1 MTRDEQSGN
10 PNQEVW
16 SVNATLNEYELR
28 ALGALVEKQI
38 ATPDYYPMTLNALV
52 NACNQKN
59 HRDPVVS
66 YDETI
71 VSRALDSL
79 REKNLA
85 YVFHGAEA
93 RAPKYGHLFPK
104 AFDLSEAEIPLMCA
118 LILRGPQTSGEL
130 RSRTQHLRS
139 FESLAEVETLLQGL
153 SLRDKPLIVKLPRQ
167 PGSRESRFAHLLGDP
182 VEIEQREVSLHRA
195 PSVQQAQ
202 AENDKIAKLE
212 EEITSLRL
220 ELSELKQQF
229 AEFKRELGG

>member
-1 MTRDEQSGN
+1 VN
-10 PNQEVW
+10 P
-16 SVNATLNEYELR
+16 TLNEYELR

-71 VSRALDSL
+71 VAKALDGL
-79 REKNLA
+79 RGKNLA

-93 RAPKYGHLFPK
+93 RTPKYGHLFPK
-104 AFDLSEAEIPLMCA
+104 AFDLSEAEVPLMCV

-139 FESLAEVETLLQGL
+139 YESLAEVEALLQGL
-153 SLRDKPLIVKLPRQ
+153 SLRDNPLVVKAARQ
-167 PGSRESRFAHLLGDP
+167 PGSRESRFAHLLGGP
-182 VEIEQREVSLHRA
+182 VEIDQREIPQHQVPLAPSA

-202 AENDKIAKLE
+202 AGNDKTAKLE
-212 EEITSLRL
+212 EEIASLRQ
-220 ELSELKQQF
+220 ELNELKQQF
-229 AEFKRELGG
+229 AEFKKELGG

>member
-1 MTRDEQSGN
+1 
-10 PNQEVW
+10 VY
-16 SVNATLNEYELR
+16 ATLNEYELR
-28 ALGALVEKQI
+28 ALGAMVEKHI

-71 VSRALDSL
+71 VAKALDGL

-85 YVFHGAEA
+85 YVFHGSEA

-104 AFDLSEAEIPLMCA
+104 AYDLSEAETPLMCV

-139 FESLAEVETLLQGL
+139 FGSLAEVETLLQGL
-153 SLRDKPLIVKLPRQ
+153 SLRDMPLVVKLPRQ
-167 PGSRESRFAHLLGDP
+167 PGSRESRFAHLLGGP
-182 VEIEQREVSLHRA
+182 VEMEQSEAPPHLA
-195 PSVQQAQ
+195 PSVLQRHS
-202 AENDKIAKLE
+202 ENDKIAKLE
-212 EEITSLRL
+212 EEIASLRM
-220 ELSELKQQF
+220 ELNDLKQQF
-229 AEFKRELGG
+229 SELKRELGG

>member
-1 MTRDEQSGN
+1 
-10 PNQEVW
+10 VY
-16 SVNATLNEYELR
+16 ATLNEYELR
-28 ALGALVEKQI
+28 ALGAMVEKHI

-71 VSRALDSL
+71 VAKALDNL

-85 YVFHGAEA
+85 YVFHGSEA

-104 AFDLSEAEIPLMCA
+104 AFDLSEAETPLMCV

-139 FESLAEVETLLQGL
+139 FGSLAEVETLLQGL
-153 SLRDKPLIVKLPRQ
+153 SLRDMPLVVKLPRQ
-167 PGSRESRFAHLLGDP
+167 PGSRESRFAHLLGGP
-182 VEIEQREVSLHRA
+182 VEVELSEEPPHPA
-195 PSVQQAQ
+195 PSVLQRHS
-202 AENDKIAKLE
+202 ENDKIAKLE
-212 EEITSLRL
+212 EEIASLRM
-220 ELSELKQQF
+220 ELSDLKQQF
-229 AEFKRELGG
+229 AELKRELGS

>member
-1 MTRDEQSGN
+1 
-10 PNQEVW
+10 
-16 SVNATLNEYELR
+16 VNATLNEYELR
-28 ALGALVEKQI
+28 ALAALVEKQI

-71 VSRALDSL
+71 VAKALDSL

-85 YVFHGAEA
+85 YVFHGSEA

-104 AFDLSEAEIPLMCA
+104 AFDLSEAETPLMCV

-130 RSRTQHLRS
+130 RSRSQHLRS

-153 SLRDKPLIVKLPRQ
+153 SLRDEPLIVRLPRQ
-167 PGSRESRFAHLLGDP
+167 PGSRESRFAHLLGGP
-182 VEIEQREVSLHRA
+182 VETLQSEDPPRQA
-195 PSVQQAQ
+195 TSVQQAQ
-202 AENDKIAKLE
+202 AGNDKIVKLE
-212 EEITSLRL
+212 EEVASLRR
-220 ELSELKQQF
+220 ELNELRRQF
-229 AEFKRELGG
+229 AEFRRELGG

>member
-1 MTRDEQSGN
+1 
-10 PNQEVW
+10 
-16 SVNATLNEYELR
+16 VNATLNEYELR
-28 ALGALVEKQI
+28 ALGAMVEKHI

-71 VSRALDSL
+71 VAKALDGL

-85 YVFHGAEA
+85 YVFHGSEA

-104 AFDLSEAEIPLMCA
+104 AFDLSEAETPLMCV

-139 FESLAEVETLLQGL
+139 FGSLAEVETLLQGL
-153 SLRDKPLIVKLPRQ
+153 SLRDEPLVVRLPRQ
-167 PGSRESRFAHLLGDP
+167 PGSRESRFAHLLGGP
-182 VEIEQREVSLHRA
+182 VEMEQSEAAPRPA
-195 PSVQQAQ
+195 PSVLQRQSD
-202 AENDKIAKLE
+202 NDKIAKLE
-212 EEITSLRL
+212 EEIASLRM
-220 ELSELKQQF
+220 ELSDLKEQF
-229 AEFKRELGG
+229 ADLKRELGG

>member
-1 MTRDEQSGN
+1 LN
-10 PNQEVW
+10 L
-16 SVNATLNEYELR
+16 TLNEYELR
-28 ALGALVEKQI
+28 TLGALIEKQI

-66 YDETI
+66 FDEAT
-71 VSRALDSL
+71 VARALESL

-85 YVFHGAEA
+85 YVFHGSEA

-104 AFDLSEAEIPLMCA
+104 AFDLSEADVPLMCV
-118 LILRGPQTSGEL
+118 LILRGPQTPGEL

-153 SLRDKPLIVKLPRQ
+153 SLREEPLIVKLPRQ

-182 VEIEQREVSLHRA
+182 IEMEQLEAA
-195 PSVQQAQ
+195 PNSAPLPQPSQARG
-202 AENDKIAKLE
+202 ERVAKLE
-212 EEITSLRL
+212 EEILSLRE
-220 ELSELKQQF
+220 ELNELKQQF
-229 AEFKRELGG
+229 ADFRKQFE

>member
-1 MTRDEQSGN
+1 M
-10 PNQEVW
+10 
-16 SVNATLNEYELR
+16 NATLNEYELR
-28 ALGALVEKQI
+28 TLGAMVEKHI

-71 VSRALDSL
+71 VAKALDGL

-85 YVFHGAEA
+85 YVFHGSEA

-104 AFDLSEAEIPLMCA
+104 AFDLSEAETPLMCV

-139 FESLAEVETLLQGL
+139 FGSLAEVETMLQGL
-153 SLRDKPLIVKLPRQ
+153 SLRDMPLVVKLPRQ
-167 PGSRESRFAHLLGDP
+167 PGSRESRFAHLLGGP
-182 VEIEQREVSLHRA
+182 VEMEQIEAPPHLA
-195 PSVQQAQ
+195 PSVLQRHS
-202 AENDKIAKLE
+202 ENDKIAKLE
-212 EEITSLRL
+212 EEIASLRM
-220 ELSELKQQF
+220 ELSDLKQQF
-229 AEFKRELGG
+229 AELKRELGG

>member
-1 MTRDEQSGN
+1 
-10 PNQEVW
+10 
-16 SVNATLNEYELR
+16 VNAILNEYELR
-28 ALGALVEKQI
+28 ALGAMVEKHI

-71 VSRALDSL
+71 VAKALDGL

-85 YVFHGAEA
+85 YVFHGSEA

-104 AFDLSEAEIPLMCA
+104 AFDLSEAETPLMCV

-139 FESLAEVETLLQGL
+139 FGSLAEVETLLQGL
-153 SLRDKPLIVKLPRQ
+153 SLREEPLIVKLPRQ
-167 PGSRESRFAHLLGDP
+167 PGSRESRFAHLLGGP
-182 VEIEQREVSLHRA
+182 VEMEQSEAPPHLA
-195 PSVQQAQ
+195 PSVLQRHS
-202 AENDKIAKLE
+202 ENDKIAKLE
-212 EEITSLRL
+212 EEIASLRM
-220 ELSELKQQF
+220 ELNDLKQQF
-229 AEFKRELGG
+229 AELKRELGG

>member
-1 MTRDEQSGN
+1 
-10 PNQEVW
+10 
-16 SVNATLNEYELR
+16 VNATLNEYELR
-28 ALGALVEKQI
+28 TLGAMVEKHI

-71 VSRALDSL
+71 VAKALDGL

-85 YVFHGAEA
+85 YVFHGSEA

-104 AFDLSEAEIPLMCA
+104 AFDLSEAETPLICV

-139 FESLAEVETLLQGL
+139 FGSLAEVETLLQGL
-153 SLRDKPLIVKLPRQ
+153 SVRDEPLVVKLPRQ
-167 PGSRESRFAHLLGDP
+167 PGSRESRFAHLLGGP
-182 VEIEQREVSLHRA
+182 VEMEQSEVPPYPP
-195 PSVQQAQ
+195 PSVLQRQS
-202 AENDKIAKLE
+202 ENDKIAKLE
-212 EEITSLRL
+212 EEIASLRM
-220 ELSELKQQF
+220 ELSDLKQQF
-229 AEFKRELGG
+229 AELKRELGG

>member
-1 MTRDEQSGN
+1 M
-10 PNQEVW
+10 
-16 SVNATLNEYELR
+16 NATLNEYELR

-71 VSRALDSL
+71 VARALENL

-85 YVFHGAEA
+85 YVFHGSEA

-104 AFDLSEAEIPLMCA
+104 AFDLSESEIPLMCV
-118 LILRGPQTSGEL
+118 LILRGPQTPGEL

-153 SLRDKPLIVKLPRQ
+153 SVRDNPLIVRLPRQ
-167 PGSRESRFAHLLGDP
+167 PGSRESRFAHLLSGP
-182 VEIEQREVSLHRA
+182 VETEPGEVRLHQA
-195 PSVQQAQ
+195 PSVQKAQ
-202 AENDKIAKLE
+202 AENDKVAKLE
-212 EEITSLRL
+212 EEIATLRR

-229 AEFKRELGG
+229 AEFKRDLGG

>member
-1 MTRDEQSGN
+1 
-10 PNQEVW
+10 
-16 SVNATLNEYELR
+16 VNATLNEYELR
-28 ALGALVEKQI
+28 ALGAMVEKHI

-71 VSRALDSL
+71 VAKALDGL
-79 REKNLA
+79 RGKNLA
-85 YVFHGAEA
+85 YVFHGSEA

-104 AFDLSEAEIPLMCA
+104 AFDLSEAETPLMCV

-139 FESLAEVETLLQGL
+139 FGSLAEVETLLQGL
-153 SLRDKPLIVKLPRQ
+153 SLREEPLIVKLPRQ
-167 PGSRESRFAHLLGDP
+167 LGSRESRFAHLLGGP
-182 VEIEQREVSLHRA
+182 VEMEQSEVPWRPA
-195 PSVQQAQ
+195 PSDLQRQS
-202 AENDKIAKLE
+202 ETDKIARLE
-212 EEITSLRL
+212 EEIASLRM
-220 ELSELKQQF
+220 ELSDLKQQF

>member
-1 MTRDEQSGN
+1 
-10 PNQEVW
+10 VY
-16 SVNATLNEYELR
+16 ATLNEYELR
-28 ALGALVEKQI
+28 ALGAMVEKHI

-71 VSRALDSL
+71 VAKALDNL

-85 YVFHGAEA
+85 YVFHGSEA

-104 AFDLSEAEIPLMCA
+104 AFDLSEAETPLMCV

-139 FESLAEVETLLQGL
+139 FGSLAEVETLLQGL
-153 SLRDKPLIVKLPRQ
+153 SLREEPLIVKLPRQ
-167 PGSRESRFAHLLGDP
+167 PGSRESRFAHLLGGP
-182 VEIEQREVSLHRA
+182 VEMEQSEAPPHLA
-195 PSVQQAQ
+195 PSVLQRHS
-202 AENDKIAKLE
+202 ENDKIAKLE
-212 EEITSLRL
+212 EEIASLRM
-220 ELSELKQQF
+220 ELSDLKQQF
-229 AEFKRELGG
+229 AELKRELGG

>member
-1 MTRDEQSGN
+1 M
-10 PNQEVW
+10 
-16 SVNATLNEYELR
+16 NATLNEYELR
-28 ALGALVEKQI
+28 ALGAMVEKHI

-71 VSRALDSL
+71 VAKALDGL

-85 YVFHGAEA
+85 YVFHGSEA

-104 AFDLSEAEIPLMCA
+104 AFDLSEAETPLMCV

-139 FESLAEVETLLQGL
+139 FGSLAEVETLLQGL
-153 SLRDKPLIVKLPRQ
+153 SLREEPLIVKLPRQ
-167 PGSRESRFAHLLGDP
+167 PGSRESRFAHLLGGP
-182 VEIEQREVSLHRA
+182 VEMEQSEAPPHLA
-195 PSVQQAQ
+195 PSVLQRHS
-202 AENDKIAKLE
+202 ENDKIAKLE
-212 EEITSLRL
+212 EEIASLRQ

-229 AEFKRELGG
+229 AELKRELGG

>member
-1 MTRDEQSGN
+1 MNT
-10 PNQEVW
+10 
-16 SVNATLNEYELR
+16 TLNEYELR
-28 ALGALVEKQI
+28 ALGALVEKHI

-71 VSRALDSL
+71 VAKALDGL

-85 YVFHGAEA
+85 YVFHGSEA

-104 AFDLSEAEIPLMCA
+104 AFDLSEAETPLMCV

-139 FESLAEVETLLQGL
+139 FGSLAEVETLLQGL
-153 SLRDKPLIVKLPRQ
+153 SLRDMPLVVKLPRQ
-167 PGSRESRFAHLLGDP
+167 PGSRESRFAHLLGGP
-182 VEIEQREVSLHRA
+182 VEMEQIEAPPHLA
-195 PSVQQAQ
+195 PSVLQRHS
-202 AENDKIAKLE
+202 ENDKIAKLE
-212 EEITSLRL
+212 EEIASLRM
-220 ELSELKQQF
+220 ELSDLKQQF
-229 AEFKRELGG
+229 AELKRELGG